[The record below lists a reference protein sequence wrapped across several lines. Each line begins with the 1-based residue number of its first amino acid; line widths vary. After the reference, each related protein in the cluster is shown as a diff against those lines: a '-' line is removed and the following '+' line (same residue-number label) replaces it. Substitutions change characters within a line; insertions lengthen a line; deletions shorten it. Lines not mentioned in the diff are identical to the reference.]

1 MNASINSCLYTLLV
15 TLSTTVIILS
25 LTTAHYYHKYEES
38 QMEIQELHNTSEIQ
52 NQTIT
57 TLDEQLHT
65 ERHISVKL
73 IAGSFALL
81 ATVIS
86 LLHMTAHLNHFN
98 RPEVQRKILAI
109 LWMSPIY
116 SLTSWLSLAIPSM
129 SGYLSLIKDFYEAYI
144 IYQFLS
150 FLIAILG
157 NGNRDTVIEVLARNP
172 ANLKPPYKW
181 LNRFFYPPPNHSA
194 NALASAV
201 LWECQV
207 FAMQFV
213 LLRPVTSVLLLILD
227 EAGYYGAATSSWD
240 FRAPQF
246 YILIILNISVFFA
259 FTGLLKFYHA
269 VHEHI
274 EWVNP
279 FPKFLC
285 IKGIVFLTFW
295 QGIAISLLVHYL
307 DLQVNT
313 SSYDNTESE
322 DTSIILQNLLIS
334 CEMFLFAIAHYCYY
348 PWEEWEEGYS
358 TRASTNNTINRGF
371 GDNFAIGDFANDV
384 KTVINSSQMSMQSR
398 KYAKNN
404 NFDLLPDE
412 QDGSCEDTN
421 NVDDDDDSIEDVTP
435 NAREIE
441 IL

>member
-1 MNASINSCLYTLLV
+1 M
-15 TLSTTVIILS
+15 ILS
-25 LTTAHYYHKYEES
+25 LTTSHYYHQYQAAKEALEDVQDASEE
-38 QMEIQELHNTSEIQ
+38 QQD
-52 NQTIT
+52 TISSLNNK
-57 TLDEQLHT
+57 LDTQK
-65 ERHISVKL
+65 HISVVS
-73 IAGSFALL
+73 IAGGFALL
-81 ATVIS
+81 ATIIAF
-86 LLHMTAHLNHFN
+86 LHMAAHLKHFN

-129 SGYLSLIKDFYEAYI
+129 EGYLSLIKDFYEAYI

-157 NGNRDTVIEVLARNP
+157 DGNRDTVIEVLANNP
-172 ANLKPPYKW
+172 ENLKPPYKF
-181 LNRFFYPPPNHSA
+181 LNRFFYPPPSHSP

-213 LLRPVTSVLLLILD
+213 LLRPLTSTLLLVLK
-227 EAGYYGAATSSWD
+227 ETGYYGAYATQSWD
-240 FRAPQF
+240 VRSPQF
-246 YILIILNISVFFA
+246 YIILVQNISVLFA

-295 QGIAISLLVHYL
+295 QGIVIAILVHYL
-307 DLQVNT
+307 DLQVNN
-313 SSYDNTESE
+313 SSIGDDDQASTNDNKLSA
-322 DTSIILQNLLIS
+322 DTSTILQNLLIS

-358 TRASTNNTINRGF
+358 TRNNDTTENNDRVVPRF
-371 GDNFAIGDFANDV
+371 GDNFALRDFANDV
-384 KTVINSSQMSMQSR
+384 KTVINSSQSSMKNRQF
-398 KYAKNN
+398 AKNS
-404 NFDLLPDE
+404 NFDLVPDE
-412 QDGSCEDTN
+412 YGSCNDITL
-421 NVDDDDDSIEDVTP
+421 DDDGDDDTEDDTEDV
-435 NAREIE
+435 RDV
-441 IL
+441 L